1 MIIHCQYTSLMDLD
15 SLKQKMNPKNRNGH
29 SPEQID
35 KLAEILRYQ
44 GVRYPVK
51 VSRRSGLITSGHGR
65 LLACETNHRKFP
77 SEGWDK
83 IPVSEQDYTDDDQ
96 EYADTIADNSIASWA
111 ELDLSGV
118 NMDIG
123 DLAPDFDI
131 SMLGIKDFVV
141 EPADKVFMPG
151 DESEQGKLDEKSPV
165 KCPNCSHEFRP

>member
-1 MIIHCQYTSLMDLD
+1 MIIHCQYTALMDLD
-15 SLKQKMNPKNRNGH
+15 SLKQKMNPKNRNIH

-65 LLACETNHRKFP
+65 LLACETNHKRFP
-77 SEGWDK
+77 DEGWDK
-83 IPVSEQDYTDDDQ
+83 IPVSEQDYTDEDQ

-123 DLAPDFDI
+123 DLTPDFDI
-131 SMLGIKDFVV
+131 SLLGIKNFTVDV
-141 EPADKVFMPG
+141 
-151 DESEQGKLDEKSPV
+151 SEKTEKQKKPKLCD
-165 KCPNCSHEFRP
+165 NCRAAIA

>member
-1 MIIHCQYTSLMDLD
+1 MIIHCQYTALMDLD
-15 SLKQKMNPKNRNGH
+15 SLKQKMNPKNRNIH

-65 LLACETNHRKFP
+65 LLACETNHSKFP

-83 IPVSEQDYTDDDQ
+83 IPVSEQDYTDEDQ

-131 SMLGIKDFVV
+131 SLLGIKDFVV
-141 EPADKVFMPG
+141 EPADKYDSEIKEKEV
-151 DESEQGKLDEKSPV
+151 DENIETEHE
-165 KCPNCSHEFRP
+165 CPSCGYKW